1 MKYDYLWYK
10 SVDNKIIF
18 FLNNSLWTTYH
29 PYVVELISHIAI
41 YFSTISIFLSLK
53 VQVMPV
59 HIYKRPRLEWQQVL
73 CVCVCTSKNT
83 LQISFSQVKICTNID
98 LHKNQNSKCEP
109 SECGRYL
116 QCASK
121 CVENTGCVYIITSL
135 PITLHLMRLL
145 SESLSPSQWST
156 WAITSII
163 WTYIYAP
170 EWYGVESVY

>member
-83 LQISFSQVKICTNID
+83 LQMFFSQVKICTNID
-98 LHKNQNSKCEP
+98 LHKIKIANVN
-109 SECGRYL
+109 L
-116 QCASK
+116 QKVGDACNVFLS
-121 CVENTGCVYIITSL
+121 VWRILGESTL
-135 PITLHLMRLL
+135 LHLCLQHSTSCDFSQNHFL
-145 SESLSPSQWST
+145 QVSGQSEPFLP
-156 WAITSII
+156 
-163 WTYIYAP
+163 
-170 EWYGVESVY
+170 